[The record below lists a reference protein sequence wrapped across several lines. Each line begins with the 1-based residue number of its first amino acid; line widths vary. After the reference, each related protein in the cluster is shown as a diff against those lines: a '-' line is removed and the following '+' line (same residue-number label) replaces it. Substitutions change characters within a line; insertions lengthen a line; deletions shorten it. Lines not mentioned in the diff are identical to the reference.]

1 MLESPDTVIRAL
13 VTYTDWW
20 QPVTGSIVR
29 TGRRDGQAGDGIH
42 PGLLGSL
49 DVRDELCRRM
59 LLLEDRDRE
68 LLYLW
73 YVRQLEALEIAK
85 LLRISRRQCFRRRAA
100 AIRVLADGGDPE
112 PVERA
117 S

>member
-1 MLESPDTVIRAL
+1 MLESPDAVIRAL

-20 QPVTGSIVR
+20 QPITGSVVR
-29 TGRRDGQAGDGIH
+29 TGRRDGRAGDGIH

-49 DVRDELCRRM
+49 DLRDELCRRM
-59 LLLEDRDRE
+59 LLLDERDRE

-73 YVRQLEALEIAK
+73 YVRQLEAQEIAK
-85 LLRISRRQCFRRRAA
+85 HLRISRRHCFRRRATAVRTISEGGEPGSA
-100 AIRVLADGGDPE
+100 AN
-112 PVERA
+112 A

>member
-1 MLESPDTVIRAL
+1 MLETPDAVIRAL

-49 DVRDELCRRM
+49 DLRGELCRRM
-59 LLLEDRDRE
+59 LLIADRDRE

-85 LLRISRRQCFRRRAA
+85 ILRISRRQCFRRRAA
-100 AIRVLADGGDPE
+100 AIRTIADGEDGEAAGRP
-112 PVERA
+112 